1 MTTTM
6 PEYDANYVNLAI
18 ARFRLQRGIF
28 AAEAINR
35 SDVKDY
41 LNVLLEAT
49 LSDPDVAAVMIMA
62 TGADMEDPA

>member
-1 MTTTM
+1 MSTTM
-6 PEYDANYVNLAI
+6 PEYDANYVNLANC
-18 ARFRLQRGIF
+18 QVP
-28 AAEAINR
+28 AEAINR

-49 LSDPDVAAVMIMA
+49 LSDPDVAAVMVMA

>member
-18 ARFRLQRGIF
+18 ARYRLQRGIYT
-28 AAEAINR
+28 AESFNR
-35 SDVKDY
+35 SDVKAY